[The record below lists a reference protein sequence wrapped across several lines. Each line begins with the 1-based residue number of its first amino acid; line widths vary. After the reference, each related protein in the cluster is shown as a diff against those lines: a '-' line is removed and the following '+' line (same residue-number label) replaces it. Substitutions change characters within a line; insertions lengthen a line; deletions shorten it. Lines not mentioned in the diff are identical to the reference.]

1 MSGLADPVTEESSDE
16 EEGSDSEAEE
26 EAASDKKEPKTG
38 ICVAAVLINWDCS
51 ELDRHVYM
59 YLNRFFTIKSSQLT
73 FTFFKG
79 HICQLCE

>member
-38 ICVAAVLINWDCS
+38 ICVAAVLIN
-51 ELDRHVYM
+51 
-59 YLNRFFTIKSSQLT
+59 
-73 FTFFKG
+73 
-79 HICQLCE
+79 